1 MCCKKPRT
9 NPRGYA
15 NMHIREQWLPVLLMF
30 CVPV

>member
-15 NMHIREQWLPVLLMF
+15 DNHIREQWLPVLVF
-30 CVPV
+30 RVPV